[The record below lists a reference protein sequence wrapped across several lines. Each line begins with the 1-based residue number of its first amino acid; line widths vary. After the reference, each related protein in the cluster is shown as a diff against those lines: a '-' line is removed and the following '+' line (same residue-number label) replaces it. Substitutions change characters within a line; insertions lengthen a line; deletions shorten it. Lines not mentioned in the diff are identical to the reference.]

1 MVCDAYV
8 TNDSGTGIV
17 HQAPAF
23 GEDDYRVCIA
33 NNVITGESDLPC
45 PIDPSGKFTEEVK
58 DYFGLGIK
66 EADKPIQ
73 KDLKARGRLIR
84 QTQFSHSYPFCWRY
98 F

>member
-1 MVCDAYV
+1 M

-33 NNVITGESDLPC
+33 NKIITGESDLPC
-45 PIDPSGKFTEEVK
+45 PIDASGIFTDEVK
-58 DYFGLGIK
+58 DYVGLGIK

-98 F
+98 FLD